1 MNDRRLVW
9 IGVAIVAIFV
19 GLTLVSYWAWSS
31 NDSPPGSCMGDVVML
46 TTP

>member
-1 MNDRRLVW
+1 MSDRRLIW

-19 GLTLVSYWAWSS
+19 GLTLLSYWAWSS
-31 NDSPPGSCMGDVVML
+31 GGSEPGTGTGEIV